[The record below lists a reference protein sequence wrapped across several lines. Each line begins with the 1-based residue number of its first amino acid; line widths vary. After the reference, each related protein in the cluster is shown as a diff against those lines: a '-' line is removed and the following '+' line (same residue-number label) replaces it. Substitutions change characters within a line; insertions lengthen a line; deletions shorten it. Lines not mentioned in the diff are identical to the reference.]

1 MIPIIKF
8 REKTLQ
14 ENIDTI
20 KWAYYEK
27 NGSLSVHD
35 FTISYF
41 PELSVFDDDTS
52 QEVVYKKI
60 EEVVTKE
67 YNEYLER
74 IKSEAKR
81 YNDI

>member
-8 REKTLQ
+8 REMTLQ

-41 PELSVFDDDTS
+41 P
-52 QEVVYKKI
+52 
-60 EEVVTKE
+60 
-67 YNEYLER
+67 
-74 IKSEAKR
+74 
-81 YNDI
+81 